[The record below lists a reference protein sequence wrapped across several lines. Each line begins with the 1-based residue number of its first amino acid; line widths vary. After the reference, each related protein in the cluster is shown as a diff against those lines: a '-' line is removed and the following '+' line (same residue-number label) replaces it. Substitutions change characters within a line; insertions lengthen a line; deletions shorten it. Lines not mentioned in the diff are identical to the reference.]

1 MKDMTLGQKIREIRL
16 QLQMTQKELAGDFI
30 TRNMLSQIENDQ
42 ATPSMKTMEYLAKQL
57 GKSVGYFMDEN
68 HKDLSLSNI
77 IVELMALNEDK
88 DYAASVE
95 LIEEQI
101 VHNPIVMRSKMM
113 MDLYMNSY
121 MYLGNKHMSDGVY
134 EKAKLAYEKILRYE
148 NDLLMVSDI
157 YLYKVYAQLAEVC
170 GYLLDIDLAKTYH
183 IKSKDLVNKI
193 LASRE
198 VQTMYLK
205 LIEADYDGIIEDSNK
220 VDIVDYDNYSLARYN
235 RVLGSAFLN
244 KGHYDK
250 AILYLEKAIEI
261 YSDETCYTIV
271 SMIYEEMSKC
281 YVELGDY
288 KKAYDFLQKAQ
299 SKKITH

>member
-16 QLQMTQKELAGDFI
+16 HLQMTQKELAGDFI

-77 IVELMALNEDK
+77 IVELMALNEEK
-88 DYAASVE
+88 NYVASVKI
-95 LIEEQI
+95 IEEQI
-101 VHNPIVMRSKMM
+101 VQNPIIMRSKMM

-121 MYLGNKHMSDGVY
+121 MYLGNQYMREGAY
-134 EKAKLAYEKILRYE
+134 EKAKAAYEKILRYE
-148 NDLLMVSDI
+148 NELLMVSDI

-183 IKSKDLVNKI
+183 KKSKDLVNKI

-205 LIEADYDGIIEDSNK
+205 LIEADYDGIIEDSSK
-220 VDIVDYDNYSLARYN
+220 VEVVDYDNYSLARYN
-235 RVLGSAFLN
+235 RVLGSAFMN
-244 KGHYDK
+244 KGHY
-250 AILYLEKAIEI
+250 EKAIDHLEKSIAI
-261 YSDETCYTIV
+261 YSDASCYSIV
-271 SMIYEEMSKC
+271 SMIYEELSKC
-281 YVELGDY
+281 YSELEDY
-288 KKAYDFLQKAQ
+288 KKAYDYLQKAQ
-299 SKKITH
+299 LKRISH

>member
-16 QLQMTQKELAGDFI
+16 HLQMTQKELAGDFI

-77 IVELMALNEDK
+77 IVELMALNEAK
-88 DYAASVE
+88 DYVASVK
-95 LIEEQI
+95 LIEQQSI
-101 VHNPIVMRSKMM
+101 HNPIVMRSKMM

-121 MYLGNKHMSDGVY
+121 MYLGNQYMTEGDN
-134 EKAKLAYEKILRYE
+134 EKAKAAYEKILKYE
-148 NDLLMVSDI
+148 NELLLESDI

-170 GYLLDIDLAKTYH
+170 GYLLDIELAKTYH
-183 IKSKDLVNKI
+183 KKSKDLVNKI

-220 VDIVDYDNYSLARYN
+220 VDVIDYDNYSLARYN

-244 KGHYDK
+244 KGEYEK
-250 AILYLEKAIEI
+250 AIVYLEKAIEI

-271 SMIYEEMSKC
+271 SMIYEELSKC
-281 YVELGDY
+281 YFELGDY

-299 SKKITH
+299 SKKISH

>member
-121 MYLGNKHMSDGVY
+121 MYLGNKYMSDGVY
-134 EKAKLAYEKILRYE
+134 EKAKSAYEKILRYE
-148 NDLLMVSDI
+148 NELLMVSDI

>member
-16 QLQMTQKELAGDFI
+16 HLQMTQKELAGDFI

-77 IVELMALNEDK
+77 IVELMALNEEK
-88 DYAASVE
+88 NYVASVK

-101 VHNPIVMRSKMM
+101 VQNPIVMRSKMM

-121 MYLGNKHMSDGVY
+121 MYLGNQYMREGAY
-134 EKAKLAYEKILRYE
+134 EKAKAAYEKILRYE
-148 NDLLMVSDI
+148 NELLMVSDI

-183 IKSKDLVNKI
+183 KKSKDLVNKI

-205 LIEADYDGIIEDSNK
+205 LIEADYDGIIEDSSK
-220 VDIVDYDNYSLARYN
+220 VDVIDYDNYSLARYN
-235 RVLGSAFLN
+235 RVLGSAFMN
-244 KGHYDK
+244 KGHYEK
-250 AILYLEKAIEI
+250 AIDHLEKAIDI
-261 YSDETCYTIV
+261 YSDASCYSIV
-271 SMIYEEMSKC
+271 SMIYEELSKC
-281 YVELGDY
+281 YSELEDY
-288 KKAYDFLQKAQ
+288 KKAYDYLQKAQ
-299 SKKITH
+299 LKRISH

>member
-1 MKDMTLGQKIREIRL
+1 
-16 QLQMTQKELAGDFI
+16 
-30 TRNMLSQIENDQ
+30 
-42 ATPSMKTMEYLAKQL
+42 LAKQL

-77 IVELMALNEDK
+77 IVELMAHNENK
-88 DYAASVE
+88 DYAASVK

-101 VHNPIVMRSKMM
+101 IHNPIVMRSKMM

-121 MYLGNKHMSDGVY
+121 MYLGNQYMHEGAY
-134 EKAKLAYEKILRYE
+134 EKAKTAYEKILRYE
-148 NDLLMVSDI
+148 NELIMLSDI

-170 GYLLDIDLAKTYH
+170 GYLLDIDLSKTYH
-183 IKSKDLVNKI
+183 KKSKDLVNKI

-205 LIEADYDGIIEDSNK
+205 LIEADYDGIIEDSHK

-244 KGHYDK
+244 KGQYEK
-250 AILYLEKAIEI
+250 AIEYLEKAIEI
-261 YSDETCYTIV
+261 YSDASCYSIV
-271 SMIYEEMSKC
+271 SMIYEELSKC
-281 YVELGDY
+281 YFELEDY
-288 KKAYDFLQKAQ
+288 KRAYDFLQKAQ
-299 SKKITH
+299 SKKISH